1 MRPAPVVRRLS
12 TVVAIALLGLAAG
25 CNRGAPPPA
34 AEAPPPAPA
43 PAPAPP
49 PPAPVTATANVSG
62 QGISGA
68 LTLVADP
75 EGVHITG
82 TLSGLPADSDHGFHV
97 HEKGDC
103 SAFATGSAG
112 THLNPD
118 QQPHGNPAGTAHH
131 AGDLPFL
138 HADAS
143 GQAAVDVRVAGA
155 DLGSGD
161 GHDLA
166 GRALVVHEKLDDYST
181 QPSGASGT
189 PVACGVIE
197 LPAAPA
203 AAP

>member
-1 MRPAPVVRRLS
+1 MRPVPSVRRLPA
-12 TVVAIALLGLAAG
+12 VVAIALFGLVAG
-25 CNRGAPPPA
+25 CDRDTPPPA
-34 AEAPPPAPA
+34 AAAPPPAPA
-43 PAPAPP
+43 PAPAPTPP
-49 PPAPVTATANVSG
+49 PPATATAHVAG
-62 QGISGA
+62 DGIAGD
-68 LTLVADP
+68 LTLAADP

-82 TLSGLPADSDHGFHV
+82 TLTGLAADSDHGFHV

-161 GHDLA
+161 AHDLA
-166 GRALVVHEKLDDYST
+166 GRALVVHEKVDDYTT
-181 QPSGASGT
+181 QPSGGSGT
-189 PVACGVIE
+189 PVACGVITMGT
-197 LPAAPA
+197 APA
-203 AAP
+203 P